1 METPT
6 FEELRSLVAEHA
18 SPCDVSTLHGETRV
32 VHDLEIMG
40 DDFPELLLEINRRY
54 GTDFSDLRWTDYAP
68 SEGELL
74 TLLPMKRRILARC
87 RSMTLGQLHEAIA
100 SGKWSE
106 DKDWPERRFPDPRL
120 TYFVMPL
127 VIVAIGVLLLAVRS
141 LSR

>member
-1 METPT
+1 
-6 FEELRSLVAEHA
+6 
-18 SPCDVSTLHGETRV
+18 
-32 VHDLEIMG
+32 MG

-87 RSMTLGQLHEAIA
+87 RPITLAQLHAAITA
-100 SGKWSE
+100 GRWAE

-120 TYFVMPL
+120 VYLAML
-127 VIVAIGVLLLAVRS
+127 LGIIAIGALLLAVRS
-141 LSR
+141 QSR